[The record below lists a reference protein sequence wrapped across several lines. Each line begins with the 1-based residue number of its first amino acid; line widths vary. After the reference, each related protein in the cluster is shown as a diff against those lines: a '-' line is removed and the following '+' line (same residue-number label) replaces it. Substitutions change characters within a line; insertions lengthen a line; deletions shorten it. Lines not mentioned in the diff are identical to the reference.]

1 MFFFAVFALAI
12 ALVFALFARRY
23 RVQDFYRA

>member
-1 MFFFAVFALAI
+1 VFALAI